1 MKDVKIIYQ
10 NLTDKQQ
17 ESITLMIS
25 WLYSMWSEDGIKDY
39 YTIWNWLV
47 QIKAGKIGLSSSDMG
62 VVRELWDVYVEA
74 YKQKVKDKL

>member
-1 MKDVKIIYQ
+1 MTEVKIIYQ